1 MARISGVD
9 IPNNKR
15 IEYSL
20 TYIFG
25 VGVTSSRKILA
36 AAKIDLN
43 KRSKDLNEEEV
54 ARIQKII
61 DKDFQIEGDLRR
73 EIRDNIRRYSKIK
86 SYRGQRHEKKLPVR
100 GQRTRHN
107 ARTKRGRRVTVG
119 GMKRKLEKT

>member
-15 IEYSL
+15 VEYSL

-36 AAKIDLN
+36 AAKIDID
-43 KRSKDLNEEEV
+43 KRAKDLNEDEV

-61 DKDFQIEGDLRR
+61 DKDYQIEGDLRR
-73 EIRDNIRRYSKIK
+73 EIRDNIRRYSEIK
-86 SYRGQRHEKKLPVR
+86 SYRGQRHEKKLPAR

>member
-9 IPNNKR
+9 IPPQKR
-15 IEYSL
+15 IEASL

-25 VGVTSSRKILA
+25 IGFTSAKKILQGA
-36 AAKIDLN
+36 RIDLN
-43 KRSKDLNEEEV
+43 KRTKDLTEEEI

-61 DKDFQIEGDLRR
+61 DKDYQIEGDLKR
-73 EIRDNIRRYSKIK
+73 EIRDNIRRYSEIK
-86 SYRGQRHEKKLPVR
+86 SYRGMRHERKLPVR